1 MVQTFQPGSGADLLS
16 EPGNMTHCHSTE
28 HTELGSIPATVPHMG
43 AEHSSYL
50 VLGAEHSS
58 YLVMLLTNFLSS
70 TTTLSW
76 QARGANTCRGSGN
89 RGSFSPGAAA
99 KMMALLRVW
108 ATPYCPACTRGRE
121 MALGRV
127 SAELASSRRAE
138 LESGNTYLQLT
149 K

>member
-1 MVQTFQPGSGADLLS
+1 VQTFQPGSGADLLS

-28 HTELGSIPATVPHMG
+28 HTELGSIPATVPHM
-43 AEHSSYL
+43 
-50 VLGAEHSS
+50 GAEHSS

-121 MALGRV
+121 VALGRV
-127 SAELASSRRAE
+127 SAQLASSRRAE